1 MSAALKI
8 IAEVE
13 GALHGA
19 STEKRSD
26 ILRRVT
32 DLFVA
37 SSGSSGE
44 QQIKL
49 FDGVMGQLISHV
61 ESRAAVELSHRLA
74 TMDNAPSETV
84 RRLATHDDVEI
95 AAPVLM
101 RSRRLTDGDII
112 EIATLKSQAHLAKI
126 ATRPQLSV
134 AVTDVLV
141 DYGNAQ
147 VANELAVNAGAQFS
161 NLGMAKLVLRADG
174 DDRLAQSIAA
184 RSDIPPRLFQQLVA
198 QAADI
203 VRKKMLAEAPPERQR
218 AVEQVLADI
227 SAQVAPKRPSAHTT
241 AVAQATM
248 TAMSQDTELFHAKLI
263 EFANE
268 KRVPETIAGL
278 AVLGQLP
285 AQDVEQLFYSANDL
299 GMVVLCRS
307 LGLDWH
313 RTEVVISATPSAQQH
328 EQPQID
334 DLHKQFD
341 MLSAASA
348 KRLLRFWQGR
358 QAVVRAM
365 EKSRPDRLSGAA

>member
-1 MSAALKI
+1 MPSALSI

-13 GALHGA
+13 GALHGT
-19 STEKRSD
+19 SSEKRTD

-37 SSGSSGE
+37 SSDNSNE
-44 QQIKL
+44 QQAQL

-61 ESRAAVELSHRLA
+61 ESRAAAELSHRLS
-74 TMDNAPSETV
+74 TMANAPADTV
-84 RRLATHDDVEI
+84 RRLANHDDVNV
-95 AAPVLM
+95 AAPILI

-112 EIATLKSQAHLAKI
+112 EIAKLKSQAHLAKI
-126 ATRPQLSV
+126 AARSQLSA

-141 DYGNAQ
+141 DYGDAQ

-184 RSDIPPRLFQQLVA
+184 RNDIPTRLFQQLVA
-198 QAADI
+198 QATDI
-203 VRKKMLAEAPPERQR
+203 VRKKMLADAPPERRQ
-218 AVEQVLADI
+218 AIEQVLADI
-227 SAQVAPKRPSAHTT
+227 SAQVAPKRPSTHTT
-241 AVAQATM
+241 AVAHQAM
-248 TAMSQDTELFHAKLI
+248 TAMSQDTELFHSKLL
-263 EFANE
+263 EYANE

-285 AQDVEQLFYSANDL
+285 AQDVERLFYSANDL

-313 RTEVVISATPSAQQH
+313 RTEVIISVTPAAQQH
-328 EQPQID
+328 EQPELD
-334 DLHKQFD
+334 DLHRQFD
-341 MLSAASA
+341 ALSAASA
-348 KRLLRFWQGR
+348 QRLLRFWQGR

-365 EKSRPDRLSGAA
+365 ARQQAAPLAS

>member
-1 MSAALKI
+1 MTAALSI

-13 GALHGA
+13 GALHSA
-19 STEKRSD
+19 SSEKRTD

-37 SSGSSGE
+37 SSGNTDE
-44 QQIKL
+44 QQVKL

-61 ESRAAVELSHRLA
+61 ESRAAAELSHRLS
-74 TMDNAPSETV
+74 TMANAPAETV
-84 RRLATHDDVEI
+84 KRLANHDNVEV
-95 AAPVLM
+95 AAPVLS

-112 EIATLKSQAHLAKI
+112 EIAKLKSQAHLAKI
-126 ATRPQLSV
+126 AARSQLSE

-161 NLGMAKLVLRADG
+161 RLGMAKLVLRADG
-174 DDRLAQSIAA
+174 DERLTQSIAA

-198 QAADI
+198 QATDI
-203 VRKKMLAEAPPERQR
+203 VRKKMLAEAPPERR
-218 AVEQVLADI
+218 NTIEQVLTDI
-227 SAQVAPKRPSAHTT
+227 SAQVAPKRPSMHSTMA
-241 AVAQATM
+241 AQQAM
-248 TAMSQDTELFHAKLI
+248 TAMSQDTELFHTKLL
-263 EFANE
+263 EYANE

-278 AVLGQLP
+278 AVLGQIP
-285 AQDVEQLFYSANDL
+285 AQDVEQLFFSANDL

-313 RTEVVISATPSAQQH
+313 RTEVIMSATPAAQQH
-328 EQPQID
+328 EQPQLD

-341 MLSAASA
+341 ALSAASA
-348 KRLLRFWQGR
+348 QRLLRFWQGR

-365 EKSRPDRLSGAA
+365 AKQQAAPLAS